1 MTEVYI
7 TGSAGDTFWQCC
19 GAGAGGAEIIWDLK
33 PKLNF

>member
-19 GAGAGGAEIIWDLK
+19 GAGGAEIIWDLK
-33 PKLNF
+33 PKLKF